1 MFITDIISMLDNG
14 FIVNIQVPRRRVKKV
29 KNKGYELLHIYHVPD
44 IYINNC
50 VCVSNLISI
59 SQYALW
65 PFILGLSA
73 YIVPHELMA
82 LKTKF
87 KKWILFAF
95 ALEASLCFPPAPPL
109 QPIPNKH

>member
-1 MFITDIISMLDNG
+1 MLIN
-14 FIVNIQVPRRRVKKV
+14 VSYKHKV
-29 KNKGYELLHIYHVPD
+29 RDSFLIKIRAMNCYTFTVCQTFV
-44 IYINNC
+44 YINNC
-50 VCVSNLISI
+50 VCVSNLIST

-73 YIVPHELMA
+73 YIFSHELMA

-95 ALEASLCFPPAPPL
+95 VLEASLCFPPAPRF
-109 QPIPNKH
+109 QRIPNKH